1 MEAFSPAQEPDEGY
15 SEHPLNTSAS
25 GSIQD
30 ATNALG
36 LRSSAELSAWLAAQ
50 MPTLTIEEKKRL
62 AMLILNELPTTVIAD
77 IVMTQLNPRLYINF
91 VHYLPPEIC
100 LKILGYLDAES
111 LICVALC
118 CRGWYELA
126 SDRKLWEKLY
136 YLEGWSAVLPEI
148 ARAEQRMNASSAAS
162 QMDAKRVR
170 SVEGSSIA
178 KKRAIFDPIHSDENG
193 DEDDYEMVDADTAMG
208 QEHKDSYMSG
218 ISLFGGP
225 QTDGGASSFQA
236 NRNPRKLS
244 SLINSPSPIPRST
257 DRLGS
262 RPDKG
267 KGKAVAESSY
277 VSSPPAEAD
286 IIPSSLPKS
295 TLWIYDWRDRRYKI
309 SWKHLYSMRR
319 KLESNWERGRC
330 TNFQLPHPDHPDEG
344 HNECVY
350 SLQYDSEYLV
360 SGSRDRT
367 LRIWNLQSRRL
378 VRPPLTGHLGSV
390 LCLQFDSDP
399 EEDLIVSGSSD
410 SDVILW
416 KFSTGEILQR
426 LKRAHRESVL
436 NVKFDKRILVTC
448 SKDKTIKIF
457 NRQPLRPGDLG
468 YADSQTVS
476 PVPVNLRN
484 YGYDDSPLNQLAI
497 TPPYTMIASL
507 EGHNAAVNAVQIY
520 DREIVSASGD
530 RNIWLWDWPNQTV
543 KRTFIGHN
551 KGIACVQYD
560 GRRIVSGSSDNE
572 VKVFDSETSLE
583 VASLRGHSNL
593 VRTVQA
599 GFGDLPYSR
608 EEDHLEAKAVKKAY
622 FEARDAGIIDESRR
636 NYNNANT
643 GSRRPE
649 DIIGYGGKLPPG
661 GGGGPYARIVS
672 GSYDQSIIIWRR
684 DREGVWK
691 SAHVLR
697 QEEGAAA
704 ALRKASGTSTSAV
717 PRRPSPAAADVVNAS
732 SHRTDQTGGNQPPPQ
747 PNSAPPTLQRPP
759 PTYTQVEHP
768 IHATITPQT
777 TASYTQMIDAA
788 VPQGPAALHSVLNS
802 FPTMLTYNSHIQAA
816 IDREPDALLRS
827 QLRQVVSTSLVRAQ
841 IAQNRI
847 QESVQQAL
855 ALEGGPSYP
864 HTRAT
869 SSQAPPPRPSQ
880 PMSLSELLN
889 GAPGPSTMSGTSAGG
904 GPPPALMQGAHL
916 HQSHRLLPQ
925 PLASQPFAM
934 HIHHPAQAQPAPILA
949 HDENHTQ
956 THGQAH
962 TQGAGD
968 PPVHP
973 HIAQADASPA
983 RIFKLQFDAR
993 QIICCSQVSTIVG
1006 WDFCNRD
1013 PELEEVSRFFGTVK

>member
-1 MEAFSPAQEPDEGY
+1 MENIA
-15 SEHPLNTSAS
+15 
-25 GSIQD
+25 
-30 ATNALG
+30 ALG
-36 LRSSAELSAWLAAQ
+36 LRSSAELPVWLAAQ
-50 MPTLTIEEKKRL
+50 LPSLTVQEKKHL

-91 VHYLPPEIC
+91 VHHLPPEIC

-136 YLEGWSAVLPEI
+136 YLEGWTALLPEI
-148 ARAEQRMNASSAAS
+148 AKAEKRMNESSAAS
-162 QMDAKRVR
+162 QMDARRVR
-170 SVEGSSIA
+170 SVEGSSIT
-178 KKRAIFDPIHSDENG
+178 KKRAISDPIPG
-193 DEDDYEMVDADTAMG
+193 DEDRDGDDYEMIDADTAMG
-208 QEHKDSYMSG
+208 QSYSDTHMSG
-218 ISLFGGP
+218 NSLFGGP
-225 QTDGGASSFQA
+225 QMDTGALSQS
-236 NRNPRKLS
+236 NRIVQNS
-244 SLINSPSPIPRST
+244 NSLVTSPSPMMRPT
-257 DRLGS
+257 DGLESRLN
-262 RPDKG
+262 KG
-267 KGKAVAESSY
+267 KGRAIPESPFGASLSAG
-277 VSSPPAEAD
+277 VD
-286 IIPSSLPKS
+286 NGPSTLTKS
-295 TLWIYDWRDRRYKI
+295 TLWIYDWRDRHYKI
-309 SWKHLYSMRR
+309 SWKYLYSMRR

-330 TNFQLPHPDHPDEG
+330 INFQLPHPDHPEEG

-360 SGSRDRT
+360 SGSRDRS
-367 LRIWNLQSRRL
+367 LRIWHLQSRRL
-378 VRPPLTGHLGSV
+378 MRPPLTGHHGSV

-416 KFSTGEILQR
+416 RFSTGEILQR

-468 YADSQTVS
+468 YIDTHTVS

-507 EGHNAAVNAVQIY
+507 EGHNAAVNAVQICG
-520 DREIVSASGD
+520 REIVSASGD
-530 RNIWLWDWPNQTV
+530 RNIRLWDWPNQIV

-572 VKVFDSETSLE
+572 VKVFDSESSLE
-583 VASLRGHSNL
+583 VASLRAHSNL

-608 EEDHLEAKAVKKAY
+608 EEDQLEARAVEKA
-622 FEARDAGIIDESRR
+622 ARDAGVLDDENRPSRHR
-636 NYNNANT
+636 THNSNTNT
-643 GSRRPE
+643 GSRRPQ
-649 DIIGYGGKLPPG
+649 DITGYGGKLPPG

-704 ALRKASGTSTSAV
+704 ALRQTSGPLASV
-717 PRRPSPAAADVVNAS
+717 PRRPSPAAATVVNTS
-732 SHRTDQTGGNQPPPQ
+732 THRTDQTGGIQPPPQ
-747 PNSAPPTLQRPP
+747 TTSAPPALQRPP

-788 VPQGPAALHSVLNS
+788 VPQGPAALQSVLNS

-827 QLRQVVSTSLVRAQ
+827 QMRQIVSASLVRAQ

-855 ALEGGPSYP
+855 ASEASLSYN
-864 HTRAT
+864 HHT
-869 SSQAPPPRPSQ
+869 SSQAAPHRPSQ
-880 PMSLSELLN
+880 PLSLSDLLN
-889 GAPGPSTMSGTSAGG
+889 ADPGPSAVSGTNTNS
-904 GPPPALMQGAHL
+904 GPPPPMTHTHSTHL
-916 HQSHRLLPQ
+916 HQSHPPFPQ
-925 PLASQPFAM
+925 QPAPQPFAM
-934 HIHHPAQAQPAPILA
+934 HIHHHGQSLPAPVPPHNGNHNQSHAQAQAQAQTPANPQVVG
-949 HDENHTQ
+949 N
-956 THGQAH
+956 
-962 TQGAGD
+962 

-973 HIAQADASPA
+973 HIAQAADTSPA

-1006 WDFCNRD
+1006 WDFCNGNA
-1013 PELEEVSRFFGTVK
+1013 ELEEVSRFFGTVK